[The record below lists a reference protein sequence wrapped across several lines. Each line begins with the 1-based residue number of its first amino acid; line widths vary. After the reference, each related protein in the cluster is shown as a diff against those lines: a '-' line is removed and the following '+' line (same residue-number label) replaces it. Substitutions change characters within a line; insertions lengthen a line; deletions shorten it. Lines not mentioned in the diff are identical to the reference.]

1 MEKTKTI
8 YIKQEAVPVSE
19 AVYRAYWQ
27 SHEQARYQDR
37 QAACHTW
44 SLTDLAAS
52 GVPEDALAPLSVPGS
67 EADYLAQ
74 LDRAALEKALATL
87 SPTAQDR
94 LWQLVL
100 GETTERAL
108 AKDLGLSPAAIHKRK
123 HRALAQLRAA
133 LEDSSQQS

>member
-1 MEKTKTI
+1 MKKTKTI
-8 YIKQEAVPVSE
+8 YINHTAVPVSE

-37 QAACHTW
+37 LAASHSW

-52 GVPEDALAPLSVPGS
+52 GVPEDALTPLSVPGG
-67 EADYLAQ
+67 EADYLAR

-87 SPTAQDR
+87 SPTVQDR

-123 HRALAQLRAA
+123 HRALARLRAA
-133 LEDSSQQS
+133 LEDASQQS

>member
-1 MEKTKTI
+1 MKKTKTI

-52 GVPEDALAPLSVPGS
+52 GVPEDALAPLSVPGG
-67 EADYLAQ
+67 EADYLAR
-74 LDRAALEKALATL
+74 LDLQPWKRPWPP
-87 SPTAQDR
+87 SPPPPKTGSGS
-94 LWQLVL
+94 W
-100 GETTERAL
+100 
-108 AKDLGLSPAAIHKRK
+108 S
-123 HRALAQLRAA
+123 
-133 LEDSSQQS
+133 